1 MNQHI
6 MLEKFSTFCNIHWL
20 VLELLQRMNDL
31 RAVKKIG
38 IKKDKLG
45 IC

>member
-20 VLELLQRMNDL
+20 VWELLQRMNDQEQS
-31 RAVKKIG
+31 KNWN
-38 IKKDKLG
+38 KKDKLG